1 MRFSLIKEVT
11 EEVLMEILKG
21 QKWYKENDF

>member
-11 EEVLMEILKG
+11 EEILMEILKG